1 MNKHFLGRNIRIKR
15 QLLGIKQTTLAND
28 CQMSQSNLSQI
39 EQGKI
44 IPSFEKLELLAEKL
58 NASITEL
65 GNPVQLNQRND
76 IIEKHKT
83 LNPSFSYDEI
93 LQLKEQT
100 ILSN

>member
-44 IPSFEKLELLAEKL
+44 IPSFEKLVLLAEKL

-65 GNPVQLNQRND
+65 GNPVQL
-76 IIEKHKT
+76 
-83 LNPSFSYDEI
+83 
-93 LQLKEQT
+93 KEQT
-100 ILSN
+100 ILSQQLTIELLQKEIKRIQDIPTIDF